1 MPSSGALKSICCL
14 AMNKDALQKIKAFGM
29 TNQMLA
35 EELTRVSR
43 THGIE
48 LGHIPSVPQAVEDV
62 YYPQFDASVR
72 AEAAQM
78 AKHYEIF
85 YSLETSIRA
94 LVSQTIEAAEK
105 TDEWWSST
113 RVPQAIKQEVA
124 SRIQKELDAG
134 VTRRSLD
141 ELDYTTFGELSDLI
155 QTNWDIFG
163 GTLFSSKRA
172 VQKVMASLNAL
183 RNPIAHCSPL
193 AEDEQLRLQLTVRDW
208 FRLME

>member
-1 MPSSGALKSICCL
+1 
-14 AMNKDALQKIKAFGM
+14 M
-29 TNQMLA
+29 TNQMLT
-35 EELTRVSR
+35 EDLSR
-43 THGIE
+43 ISKMHDVD
-48 LGHIPSVPQAVEDV
+48 LGHVPSTPQSVEDV
-62 YYPQFDASVR
+62 YYPQFDAAVR
-72 AEAAQM
+72 SEAAGM

-105 TDEWWSST
+105 SDEWWGGA
-113 RVPQAIKQEVA
+113 RVPPAIKSEVA

-134 VTRRSLD
+134 VTRRSLN

-155 QTNWDIFG
+155 QSNWDIFG
-163 GTLFSSKRA
+163 GSLFTSKKA

-183 RNPIAHCSPL
+183 RNPIAHCCPL

>member
-1 MPSSGALKSICCL
+1 MSKETLE
-14 AMNKDALQKIKAFGM
+14 KIKAFGM

-35 EELTRVSR
+35 EDLSR
-43 THGIE
+43 IARANGID
-48 LGHIPSVPQAVEDV
+48 LGHTPLQPQTVEDD
-62 YYPQFDASVR
+62 YYPQFDLAVR
-72 AEAAQM
+72 AQAAAM

-85 YSLETSIRA
+85 YSLETSIRT
-94 LVSQTIEAAEK
+94 LISQTIETAEK
-105 TDEWWSST
+105 KDEWWASD
-113 RVPQAIKQEVA
+113 RVPQAIRAEVL
-124 SRIQKELDAG
+124 SRIQKEIDAG
-134 VTRRSLD
+134 VTRRSIN

-163 GTLFSSKRA
+163 GTLFTSKRA

-183 RNPIAHCSPL
+183 RNPIAHCCPL